1 MQTYKIELPVSD
13 KETSDHLVSA
23 LVSEEEADLL
33 TDRRYVKFVV
43 GPTEDLIHCEIG
55 EETNEID
62 LLASVARIIGC
73 TYLNLKDDDPTGDK
87 AEMFRETLES
97 AMGDPAFW
105 TADTEEEKK

>member
-1 MQTYKIELPVSD
+1 MQTYKIELPAGEKD
-13 KETSDHLVSA
+13 TSDHLVSA

-33 TDRRYVKFVV
+33 SDSRYVKFVV

-55 EETNEID
+55 SETNEID

-87 AEMFRETLES
+87 AEMFRETLEN
-97 AMGDPAFW
+97 AMGDPSFW
-105 TADTEEEKK
+105 MSDTEESKK